1 MSFFEFCVSRPVAVT
16 MRIAA
21 LVLLGAVCFLR
32 LPVDLLP
39 NVSIPTV
46 AVITS
51 WPNVPPEELET
62 EITRPVEEAVSSAP
76 NIYAITSSTTEGSS
90 RVQVQ
95 FNWGTDIG
103 QAAVDVLQ
111 LVQRAKQNFPT
122 DPTLQPPI
130 VFKFDPTTLPIMTF
144 GVSGIKDSVKLYTIL
159 NNEVAPMLESAN
171 GVASATTT
179 GGDQRAIIVD
189 VDPVKMRAYGISM
202 DQVGQRILAE
212 NVNLPA
218 GIAKMGQTEF
228 TVRSIGNFANP
239 AEAGHIPLG
248 VFNGRLVSLGDVA
261 KVYDS
266 HQETRIITRLNG
278 EPSVGVAIVK
288 QTEANTV
295 ATAQA
300 VRDKLVQ
307 INKLYPQLKWR
318 IAYDQSGFI
327 QNSIDDLKSS
337 AAIGG
342 ILAIIILM
350 FFLRSVRST
359 LVVALSIPIS
369 IISTFS
375 LVYFCGFTLNTIS
388 LSALALS
395 TGLIVDDAVVVLE
408 NIFRHVQ
415 RDGKTP
421 YEAAISGSK
430 EIASAVVASTFTV
443 MIVFLPLI
451 LIKGQAGQ
459 VFTQMALVVIF
470 SIAVSLFDATTVV
483 PMLASRLINVQ
494 EILEEEDPTLRKKKP
509 GPVTRA
515 FDWFGGRFQAL
526 DRSYRRGL
534 QWSLRH
540 RWQVLAGAFGIC
552 ALSLLLIPLVG
563 TELMPQTDSGDIQVD
578 VRLPIGTSL
587 AKTNEAMQKVE
598 KILLSNPD
606 IATVF
611 SATGTNIG
619 LRGVGTTPV
628 PNRGSAQVKL
638 KEDRKHTTQQVIALL
653 QRQTAT
659 LPGVRTL
666 VTLTD
671 LVTQILTGGNNNIEV
686 DVFGHDLKELT
697 ASANEVMASMR
708 AVPGLEALDLGVQD
722 AEPEM
727 QWLPDRQKAQTMGVS
742 FQDIS
747 NVLYAA
753 TSGTQYGYYQEQS
766 TGFEYP
772 IFVQVQEDKRKTLEQ
787 ILDLPVL
794 PSLKPVGA
802 VDSSAPAAG
811 SGPAATVTLRQ
822 VTTPKLDVGPNQI
835 TRLDRQRYIAVT
847 GRAQD
852 RSTGD
857 IQTDVSK
864 VLAGQKLPAGSYW
877 DWGIT
882 QKRTA
887 DEFSGMF
894 MAVVLAIGLIYIL
907 LASQFE
913 SFIYPLVV
921 LTSVPLCSVGVI
933 LALFISGRPF
943 GLTAFIGLLM
953 LVGIVVKNGILL
965 VDYTNQLRHRG
976 LSRTDAILRAG
987 PTRLR
992 PILMTS
998 SAAVLGM
1005 FPLALALA
1013 RGSETEAPLATAVIG
1028 GLTTSTVLTLFV
1040 VPVVYT
1046 LFDDLADHVRR
1057 RKTPIAIPEPAPD
1070 TQLAGVTESE

>member
-1 MSFFEFCVSRPVAVT
+1 VSWFEFCVNRPVAVT
-16 MRIAA
+16 MRIVA
-21 LVLLGAVCFLR
+21 LVLLGWVCLER
-32 LPVDLLP
+32 LPIDLLP

-46 AVITS
+46 TVITN

-62 EITRPVEEAVSSAP
+62 EITRPVEEAVSTAD
-76 NIYAITSSTTEGSS
+76 NIYAITSSTTEGTS
-90 RVQVQ
+90 RVSVQ
-95 FNWGTDIG
+95 FNWGTSIDV
-103 QAAVDVLQ
+103 AAVDVLQ
-111 LVQRAKQNFPT
+111 LVERARVSFPT
-122 DPTLQPPI
+122 DPTLQTPV
-130 VFKFDPTTLPIMTF
+130 VFKFDPTMLPILTY
-144 GVSGIKDSVKLYTIL
+144 GVSGINDPVKLYTVL
-159 NNEVAPMLESAN
+159 NNEIGPMLESVD

-179 GGDQRAIIVD
+179 GGNQRAIIVD
-189 VDPVKMRAYGISM
+189 ADPVKMRAYGISM
-202 DQVGQRILAE
+202 TDIGNRIALE

-218 GIAKMGQTEF
+218 GIAKMSSTEF
-228 TVRSIGNFANP
+228 TVRSIGNFVNP
-239 AEAGHIPLG
+239 QEAQHIPLG
-248 VFNGRLVSLGDVA
+248 VYNGRVVSLSDVA

-278 EPSVGVAIVK
+278 EPSVGVAILR
-288 QTEANTV
+288 QTNANTV
-295 ATAQA
+295 TTAEN
-300 VRDKLVQ
+300 VKEKLKQ
-307 INKLYPQLKWR
+307 INKIYPQLKWR

-337 AAIGG
+337 ACIGG
-342 ILAIIILM
+342 VLAIIILM
-350 FFLRSVRST
+350 FFLRSIRST

-415 RDGKTP
+415 RDGKHP
-421 YEAAISGSK
+421 FEAAVSGSR
-430 EIASAVVASTFTV
+430 EIASAVMASTFTV
-443 MIVFLPLI
+443 MIVFLPLM

-459 VFTQMALVVIF
+459 VFSQMALVVIF
-470 SIAVSLFDATTVV
+470 SISVSLFDATTIV
-483 PMLASRLINVQ
+483 PMFAARFIDEQEVLA
-494 EILEEEDPTLRKKKP
+494 EEDPSIRKKRI

-515 FDWFGGRFQAL
+515 FDWFGGRFHAL
-526 DRSYRRGL
+526 DQSYRRGL
-534 QWSLRH
+534 DWSLRH
-540 RWQVLAGAFGIC
+540 RWHVIAGALGIC
-552 ALSLLLIPLVG
+552 VASLALVPMLGS
-563 TELMPQTDSGDIQVD
+563 EMMPETDSGDLQVD
-578 VRLPIGTSL
+578 VRLPIGTALS
-587 AKTNEAMQKVE
+587 KTNEAMKKVE
-598 KILLSNPD
+598 KIIMSNPD
-606 IATVF
+606 VATVF

-619 LRGVGTTPV
+619 LRGVGTTAV
-628 PNRGSAQVKL
+628 PNRGSCQVKL
-638 KEDRKHTTQQVIALL
+638 KEDRKHTTEQVIEQI

-671 LVTQILTGGNNNIEV
+671 LVTQILTGSNNSIEV
-686 DVFGHDLKELT
+686 DVFGKDLKQLT
-697 ASANEVMASMR
+697 ASANDVMESIR
-708 AVPGLEALDLGVQD
+708 GVPGLESLDLGVQD

-727 QWLPDRQKAQTMGVS
+727 QWLPNRQKAQTMGVS
-742 FQDIS
+742 FTDIS

-753 TSGTQYGYYQEQS
+753 TSGTQFGYYLEN
-766 TGFEYP
+766 GYEYP
-772 IFVQVQEDKRKTLEQ
+772 IYVQVQEDKRKTLQQ
-787 ILDLPVL
+787 IIDLPVL
-794 PSLKPVGA
+794 PSLKPNGTST
-802 VDSSAPAAG
+802 SSTT
-811 SGPAATVTLRQ
+811 STGPAATVTLGQ
-822 VTTPKLDVGPNQI
+822 VAVPHFELGPNQI
-835 TRLDRQRYIAVT
+835 TRLNRQRYIAVT
-847 GRAQD
+847 GRAQQG

-857 IQTDVSK
+857 IQADIGKILPGV
-864 VLAGQKLPAGSYW
+864 KLPEGSYW

-887 DEFSGMF
+887 DEYSGMV
-894 MAVVLAIGLIYIL
+894 MAVLLAIGLIYIL

-921 LTSVPLCSVGVI
+921 LTSVPLCSVGVV

-965 VDYTNQLRHRG
+965 VDYTNQLRQRG
-976 LSRTDAILRAG
+976 MARKDAILRAG

-1005 FPLALALA
+1005 LPLALALA

-1046 LFDDLADHVRR
+1046 LFDDLATLVMGK
-1057 RKTPIAIPEPAPD
+1057 RKPVGVPEPAPEPEP
-1070 TQLAGVTESE
+1070 AGVTGSE